1 MAIDPLNDAI
11 RPYLSA
17 AWTDTPIAWPNE
29 PFERPVDTGGSL
41 LPYLIVDDSSAT
53 LSQES
58 IGAAQGQN
66 RWDKEGLLDVHI
78 FVAAGTGTALANGYA
93 NSIEDLFRERTLAS
107 GALEFH
113 DTIQRL
119 RGEPGDD
126 AGAYYRVTLYI
137 PWRLTVA

>member
-1 MAIDPLNDAI
+1 MPIDPLNDAI

-17 AWTDTPIAWPNE
+17 AWTDTPIMWPNE
-29 PFERPVDTGGSL
+29 AKDRPVDTDGSL
-41 LPYLIVDDSSAT
+41 LPFLIVEDSSAT

-58 IGAAQGQN
+58 IGAAQGEN
-66 RWDKEGLLDVHI
+66 RWDKEGVLDVHI
-78 FVAAGTGTALANGYA
+78 FVAAGTGTALANSYA
-93 NSIEDLFRERTLAS
+93 GAIEGLFRERTLAS
-107 GALEFH
+107 GSLEFH
-113 DTIQRL
+113 DKIQRL